1 MANETGR
8 NLKLGAFVLAGT
20 LFLIVVLYMIGA
32 KRNLFS
38 NTFTISAD
46 FYNVNGLMAGNN
58 VRFSGINVGT
68 VESVEIISDSS
79 VRVVMLIQDKVKS
92 YIKKNAVAT
101 VGTDGLMGNKL
112 ININAAKDG
121 STAPNIDEGDALKTL
136 RPIET
141 DEMIRTLSTTN
152 DNIKNITTDLK
163 TIAQKINSRNTL
175 WSLLMDTVVAE
186 NIKQAVVNIKMAG
199 SNAAVVIGDLHHLTN
214 EMKGGKGLIGT
225 LITDTTLSTRL
236 DHTMVKLNLAGDNLA
251 VMTGDL
257 SKVSKS
263 LNTNEGTLGML
274 IMDTMFVKDLKS
286 AMKNLDNGTGNF
298 NDNMEALKHN
308 ILLRKYFKK
317 KAKEAEKNKK

>member
-20 LFLIVVLYMIGA
+20 VFLIIVLYMIGA

-38 NTFTISAD
+38 NTFTITAD

-79 VRVVMLIQDKVKS
+79 VRVVMLIQDKVKQ
-92 YIKKNAVAT
+92 YIKKNSVAT

-112 ININAAKDG
+112 VNINAAKDG
-121 STAPNIDEGDALKTL
+121 STAPSIEEGDELKTL

-251 VMTGDL
+251 VITGDL
-257 SKVSKS
+257 GNVSKKI
-263 LNTNEGTLGML
+263 NTNEGTLGML

-286 AMKNLDNGTGNF
+286 AMKNLDSGTGNF
-298 NDNMEALKHN
+298 NENMEALKHN

-317 KAKEAEKNKK
+317 KAKEAEKKK

>member
-20 LFLIVVLYMIGA
+20 VFLIIVLYMIGA

-38 NTFTISAD
+38 NTFTITAD

-79 VRVVMLIQDKVKS
+79 VRVVMLIQDKVKQ
-92 YIKKNAVAT
+92 YIKKNSVAT

-112 ININAAKDG
+112 VNINAAKDG
-121 STAPNIDEGDALKTL
+121 SMAPSIEEGDELKTL

-152 DNIKNITTDLK
+152 DNIKNITADLK

-199 SNAAVVIGDLHHLTN
+199 NNAAVVIGDLHYLTK

-251 VMTGDL
+251 VITGDL
-257 SKVSKS
+257 GNVSKKI
-263 LNTNEGTLGML
+263 NTNEGTLGML

-286 AMKNLDNGTGNF
+286 AMKNLDSGTGNF
-298 NDNMEALKHN
+298 NENMEALKHN

-317 KAKEAEKNKK
+317 KAKEAEKKK

>member
-1 MANETGR
+1 MNR
-8 NLKLGAFVLAGT
+8 NLRLGVFVLAGT
-20 LFLIVVLYMIGA
+20 VFLIIMLYFIGA
-32 KRNLFS
+32 KKSLFS
-38 NTFTISAD
+38 NTFRVSAD
-46 FYNVNGLMAGNN
+46 FYNVNGLMSGNN

-79 VRVVMLIQDKVKS
+79 VRVVMLIEDKVKQF
-92 YIKKNAVAT
+92 IKKNSVAS

-112 ININAAKDG
+112 VNINAPKNEKPGASIEDG
-121 STAPNIDEGDALKTL
+121 DQITSL

-141 DEMIRTLSTTN
+141 DEMVRTLSTTN

-163 TIAQKINSRNTL
+163 NIAHKINSRNTL

-186 NIKQAVVNIKMAG
+186 NVKQAVVNIKMAG
-199 SNAAVVIGDLHHLTN
+199 SNAAVVIGDLHNLTKDIKN
-214 EMKGGKGLIGT
+214 GKGLIGS
-225 LITDTTLSTRL
+225 LITDTTFSTKL
-236 DHTMVKLNLAGDNLA
+236 DHTLVKLNVASDNMA
-251 VMTGDL
+251 VITGDL
-257 SKVSKS
+257 TKVSKS

-286 AMKNLDNGTGNF
+286 AMKNIDQGAGGF

-317 KAKEAEKNKK
+317 KASEDKKK